1 MTRFKKEMGKR
12 FPAILMD
19 EDESGIGAYVIEEE
33 ALIVFHHPGLVTV
46 LRFLQNGKQRDV
58 TDDYP
63 LISAPYL
70 VMLCQ
75 GDVEMAKRI
84 LKSNHF

>member
-70 VMLCQ
+70 VHLCG

-84 LKSNHF
+84 IKSNHF